1 MTLTKQHVVAAVLF
15 TVVATYSLSGD
26 AAEPTVPEQ
35 TVEQE
40 IAAAPMQEV
49 QATAADYAAFGKQ
62 IDMQIATCEIEQQAV
77 CVSVVIPFDL
87 FTRAMKALQ
96 LVDSSI

>member
-1 MTLTKQHVVAAVLF
+1 MILTNFRVAVIKVAILVVACTAI
-15 TVVATYSLSGD
+15 ATF
-26 AAEPTVPEQ
+26 AAELEQ

-40 IAAAPMQEV
+40 IEAAP
-49 QATAADYAAFGKQ
+49 APIPASPDYATFGKQ
-62 IDMQIATCEIEQQAV
+62 IDMQISKCELEQQAV

>member
-1 MTLTKQHVVAAVLF
+1 MTYNKQRLVIGVLF
-15 TVVATYSLSGD
+15 TLVVAYSSSGD
-26 AAEPTVPEQ
+26 AAPVVEPAQ

-40 IAAAPMQEV
+40 IEAAP
-49 QATAADYAAFGKQ
+49 APIPASPDYATFGKQ
-62 IDMQIATCEIEQQAV
+62 IDMQISKCELEQQAV